1 MMKRIFAVLL
11 SLVLFAPA
19 VMAEEATS
27 KIAVVDMARVGRE
40 AASVQSVL
48 AQVGT
53 AEQSLN
59 RLMQTAEA
67 ELKALKEKGTAEADL
82 KKKQTEIQ
90 ALVDKRV
97 SEIQTMKSAFD
108 LKIKNDIKAVV
119 DQLVKE
125 KSLELILD
133 KAFVANSGLD
143 ITSEFIAKLEKLNPP
158 AKLAN

>member
-1 MMKRIFAVLL
+1 MRTILIALL

-19 VMAEEATS
+19 VMAEEAAS
-27 KIAVVDMARVGRE
+27 KIAVVDMGRVGRE

-48 AQVGT
+48 VQVNT

-67 ELKALKEKGTAEADL
+67 ELKTLKEKGTAEADL
-82 KKKQTEIQ
+82 KKKQAEIQ

-97 SEIQTMKSAFD
+97 SEIQVMKSAFD

-119 DQLVKE
+119 DALVKE
-125 KSLELILD
+125 KSIDLILD
-133 KAFVANSGLD
+133 RAFVASSGLD
-143 ITSEFIAKLEKLNPP
+143 LTDEFIVKLEKLNPP
-158 AKLAN
+158 AKTAN